1 MFECIKKDIKKREHE
16 YNLLIDN
23 GFTAAYYEKW
33 DEDYGYYLENEDSVY
48 LVTFYRFSEFAT
60 EEEKEK
66 LLKMIPNEMLSYNEK
81 RMTESNY
88 MLDSLFDE
96 YNLIVEKEDN
106 NTISCLENII
116 K

>member
-1 MFECIKKDIKKREHE
+1 
-16 YNLLIDN
+16 
-23 GFTAAYYEKW
+23 
-33 DEDYGYYLENEDSVY
+33 VY

>member
-1 MFECIKKDIKKREHE
+1 MDLP
-16 YNLLIDN
+16 Y
-23 GFTAAYYEKW
+23 
-33 DEDYGYYLENEDSVY
+33 
-48 LVTFYRFSEFAT
+48 AT
-60 EEEKEK
+60 VDTVA
-66 LLKMIPNEMLSYNEK
+66 KMIPNEMLSYNEK

>member
-1 MFECIKKDIKKREHE
+1 
-16 YNLLIDN
+16 
-23 GFTAAYYEKW
+23 
-33 DEDYGYYLENEDSVY
+33 
-48 LVTFYRFSEFAT
+48 
-60 EEEKEK
+60 
-66 LLKMIPNEMLSYNEK
+66 MIPNEMLSYNEK